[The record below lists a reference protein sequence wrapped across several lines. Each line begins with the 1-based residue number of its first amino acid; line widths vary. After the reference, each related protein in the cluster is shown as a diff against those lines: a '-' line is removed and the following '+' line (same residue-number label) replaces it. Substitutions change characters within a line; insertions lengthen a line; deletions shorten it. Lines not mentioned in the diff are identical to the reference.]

1 MCKTMGLI
9 LTCLMLACGAAHAN
23 LLIFHVS
30 GQFANPVGTTFDGTF
45 AADSGEID
53 PASID
58 IDVFTPSDP
67 IHPINFYHLFEV
79 SELNNVVTLQI
90 TNGVGTNLGFQ
101 LAFVGSLIGG
111 DGPIIFT
118 MTYIVPVSIGG
129 VFPTGCG
136 TVGLPACFASGAT
149 GSVTVPEPATLA
161 LLGLGLAGLAASR
174 RRKVG

>member
-9 LTCLMLACGAAHAN
+9 LTCLMLACGAAHAD

-90 TNGVGTNLGFQ
+90 TNGVGTDLGFQ

-111 DGPIIFT
+111 DGPIIFM
-118 MTYIVPVSIGG
+118 MTFIVPVSIGG
-129 VFPTGCG
+129 VFPR
-136 TVGLPACFASGAT
+136 VDVRSASPL
-149 GSVTVPEPATLA
+149 VLRQA
-161 LLGLGLAGLAASR
+161 LLAALRFPNPPRSR
-174 RRKVG
+174 CSASVSPVLLHLVAAR